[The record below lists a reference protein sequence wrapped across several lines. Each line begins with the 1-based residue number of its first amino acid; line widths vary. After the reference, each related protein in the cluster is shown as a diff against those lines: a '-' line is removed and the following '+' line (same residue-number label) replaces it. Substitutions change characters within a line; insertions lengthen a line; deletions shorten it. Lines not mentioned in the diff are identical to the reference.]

1 MKLTQ
6 KNKTESKQ
14 TVTFS
19 CCFSVALWNYKVV
32 SMDQQKLENEFLIF
46 TKAQGLT
53 RDHPFSIKLKTECIW
68 ASLHNFSNSL
78 PLPRVHIHCLFSTNH
93 ITNKMRSASWQFSSL
108 SHHWFVL
115 LKFITY
121 SRNICDVHRFSEFYS
136 NSSLSNCW
144 TWLLPGLT

>member
-32 SMDQQKLENEFLIF
+32 SMDQQKLGNEFLIF

-53 RDHPFSIKLKTECIW
+53 RGHPFSIKIKTECIW
-68 ASLHNFSNSL
+68 ASSHNFSNSL
-78 PLPRVHIHCLFSTNH
+78 PLPRVHIHCLFCNDRPIIWQTKWDLQADSSALFH
-93 ITNKMRSASWQFSSL
+93 IIGLSFLSL
-108 SHHWFVL
+108 
-115 LKFITY
+115 
-121 SRNICDVHRFSEFYS
+121 
-136 NSSLSNCW
+136 
-144 TWLLPGLT
+144 